1 MGNLNCS
8 HLTNDTQNEIKS
20 ADFNR
25 NKTYISK
32 NHILKISFPIRNM
45 KKSKTSSPKSHLSL
59 KEKTLI
65 IPENNKNKETK
76 NNEKIFRRSFTPR
89 RRKQFKISPEI
100 STSNKKEENKKLDFK
115 NKKSKEKDNKDNEDN
130 DINKKGVKLKKGKS
144 SPLEVICEQIED
156 EKKVLDTTR
165 TFKNKDKNINDKNN
179 NSIINNN
186 IKNTDKTAKD
196 LIFND
201 SNEKNDNNSKIL
213 NNSNFY
219 SNKSGD
225 TENNINEN
233 NNKDDSLIKKKKID
247 LYFNHTGS
255 SKGEEDCKQD
265 ENNNYNNYNE
275 IVKDNIFYNNDK
287 NNNNNDKNNNKNNI
301 QSNKSIEDSP
311 FIEEES
317 FSKSP
322 IIHEEEINEETNN
335 NNNNNNNINNNINNN
350 SNNSN
355 IIINI
360 NNNINNENNNINN
373 NNIIENIKNMIINNF
388 KNKSN
393 NNNLLLQST
402 GDSSISKI
410 SNVQSKKAKIDNKD
424 LEIKKKDFDLIL
436 ISMMSHIISKIKKNF
451 DTKDKNSPTSKKF
464 SEIFHLLND
473 EKIKEFQSEK
483 RMKLICENSLKS
495 LALLFKILENEI
507 NYENYI
513 SQINEILDSLNEFK
527 KKAKKII
534 DDFKIFKITINYI
547 YTLNHVKLFS
557 YEKLKNILKE
567 GKTEN
572 LIKFVKFYKKYL
584 KNTKKLKNIT
594 NNFYYKVNED
604 ENSLKKDIEFLI
616 TYFEMQPTSIL
627 YQKSFSVCKTLIKF
641 ILKQNKKL
649 VKFL

>member
-265 ENNNYNNYNE
+265 ENNNYYNYNE
-275 IVKDNIFYNNDK
+275 IAKDNVFYNND
-287 NNNNNDKNNNKNNI
+287 
-301 QSNKSIEDSP
+301 
-311 FIEEES
+311 
-317 FSKSP
+317 
-322 IIHEEEINEETNN
+322 NN
-335 NNNNNNNINNNINNN
+335 NNNNND
-350 SNNSN
+350 
-355 IIINI
+355 
-360 NNNINNENNNINN
+360 NN
-373 NNIIENIKNMIINNF
+373 NNDDNNDDNYEDKEYKRKINIKEKYKDLYKKRYSKNKYYKELNWRNIKIDKLLFSKKEKDILLQGEFLVLEINSSIKSKYLRYLTLAKHEMNIFRSKEKDIYYKSPLINIPLFNISKCDLLNKNDINMSINLKDLLLKYSFFIKLITVTGMIIF
-388 KNKSN
+388 
-393 NNNLLLQST
+393 
-402 GDSSISKI
+402 
-410 SNVQSKKAKIDNKD
+410 
-424 LEIKKKDFDLIL
+424 
-436 ISMMSHIISKIKKNF
+436 
-451 DTKDKNSPTSKKF
+451 
-464 SEIFHLLND
+464 
-473 EKIKEFQSEK
+473 
-483 RMKLICENSLKS
+483 
-495 LALLFKILENEI
+495 
-507 NYENYI
+507 
-513 SQINEILDSLNEFK
+513 
-527 KKAKKII
+527 
-534 DDFKIFKITINYI
+534 
-547 YTLNHVKLFS
+547 
-557 YEKLKNILKE
+557 
-567 GKTEN
+567 
-572 LIKFVKFYKKYL
+572 
-584 KNTKKLKNIT
+584 
-594 NNFYYKVNED
+594 
-604 ENSLKKDIEFLI
+604 
-616 TYFEMQPTSIL
+616 
-627 YQKSFSVCKTLIKF
+627 
-641 ILKQNKKL
+641 
-649 VKFL
+649 

>member
-165 TFKNKDKNINDKNN
+165 TFKNKDKNINDKNH

-265 ENNNYNNYNE
+265 ENNNYYNYNE
-275 IVKDNIFYNNDK
+275 IAKDNVFYNND
-287 NNNNNDKNNNKNNI
+287 NNNND
-301 QSNKSIEDSP
+301 
-311 FIEEES
+311 
-317 FSKSP
+317 
-322 IIHEEEINEETNN
+322 NN
-335 NNNNNNNINNNINNN
+335 NNDDNNDDNYEDKEYKRKINIKEKYKDLYKKRYSKNKYYKELNWRNIKIDKLLFSKKEKDILLQGEFLVFNNILEINSSLKSKYLRYLTLAKHEMNIFR
-350 SNNSN
+350 SKEKYIYYKSPL
-355 IIINI
+355 INI
-360 NNNINNENNNINN
+360 PLFNISKCDLLNKNDINMSINLKDLLLKYSFFIKLITVTGMIIFESPNNQNRKYRFSNPFIKSNFNKHKSLNKFTNKPKD
-373 NNIIENIKNMIINNF
+373 IELISEIKNKNQDKDKGNLNNIKNEKKKNNEADKSQNKGFYIIISSDNSELILNLVAIIN
-388 KNKSN
+388 
-393 NNNLLLQST
+393 
-402 GDSSISKI
+402 
-410 SNVQSKKAKIDNKD
+410 
-424 LEIKKKDFDLIL
+424 
-436 ISMMSHIISKIKKNF
+436 
-451 DTKDKNSPTSKKF
+451 
-464 SEIFHLLND
+464 
-473 EKIKEFQSEK
+473 
-483 RMKLICENSLKS
+483 
-495 LALLFKILENEI
+495 
-507 NYENYI
+507 
-513 SQINEILDSLNEFK
+513 
-527 KKAKKII
+527 
-534 DDFKIFKITINYI
+534 
-547 YTLNHVKLFS
+547 
-557 YEKLKNILKE
+557 
-567 GKTEN
+567 
-572 LIKFVKFYKKYL
+572 YL
-584 KNTKKLKNIT
+584 RK
-594 NNFYYKVNED
+594 
-604 ENSLKKDIEFLI
+604 
-616 TYFEMQPTSIL
+616 
-627 YQKSFSVCKTLIKF
+627 
-641 ILKQNKKL
+641 
-649 VKFL
+649 